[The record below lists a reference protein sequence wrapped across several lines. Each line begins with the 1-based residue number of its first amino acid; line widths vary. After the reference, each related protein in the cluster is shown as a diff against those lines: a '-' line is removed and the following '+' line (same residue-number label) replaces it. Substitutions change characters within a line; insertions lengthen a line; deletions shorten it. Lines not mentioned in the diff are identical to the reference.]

1 LLAEL
6 VDRLDGIPLAI
17 ELAAS
22 RISILSPRKMLD
34 RMSKR
39 FDLLRGGP
47 SDGVTRQFTLRAAF
61 DWSWDMMSPAQ
72 QSAFAQ
78 LSAFRGG
85 FSIEAAEAV
94 VALDDGDV
102 LDALEELRGSSLLSP
117 EPPDPQGDEQR
128 FRLYASIRDYAA
140 ERAGEM
146 GLSSD
151 AEVRHR
157 DFFLR
162 ESKDRMGE
170 FGAPGEAELRWF
182 VANRENLLAVVHR
195 FGGLEPNLA
204 AEAAL
209 GLAHLMIRRG
219 PFDAPLEMLE
229 GVIAALGSE
238 AGEGLRARLLFSRG
252 VARSGTGRLED
263 GDADFVAAGTAA
275 AAAGM
280 TRLQASALLYQ
291 GLNALRQGR
300 LPESRSLLESAR
312 VAAESAKDSRVTC
325 RALVSMGMCLEAGAD
340 FDEASDC
347 YGRALQLARELGDP
361 WEEVRV
367 RSKMG
372 SLCSFIAGREEEAR
386 AHFEWAW
393 ERSREVGDSFIEAG
407 TAYNL
412 GRLNLNL
419 GLLPEAD
426 RFLERALSSFREMG
440 NQGSVGFVR
449 TARGLLELERGDPQ
463 AARKELGE
471 AIRLLRAAD
480 HRLALSLAQATD
492 AMVDLQLG
500 DLASAKAV
508 ADQALVPVVELKHGV
523 LQGVVQCVRA
533 LVAARAGAAAEFVSA
548 ISSYR

>member
-1 LLAEL
+1 
-6 VDRLDGIPLAI
+6 
-17 ELAAS
+17 
-22 RISILSPRKMLD
+22 
-34 RMSKR
+34 
-39 FDLLRGGP
+39 
-47 SDGVTRQFTLRAAF
+47 
-61 DWSWDMMSPAQ
+61 
-72 QSAFAQ
+72 
-78 LSAFRGG
+78 
-85 FSIEAAEAV
+85 
-94 VALDDGDV
+94 
-102 LDALEELRGSSLLSP
+102 
-117 EPPDPQGDEQR
+117 
-128 FRLYASIRDYAA
+128 
-140 ERAGEM
+140 
-146 GLSSD
+146 
-151 AEVRHR
+151 
-157 DFFLR
+157 
-162 ESKDRMGE
+162 
-170 FGAPGEAELRWF
+170 
-182 VANRENLLAVVHR
+182 
-195 FGGLEPNLA
+195 
-204 AEAAL
+204 
-209 GLAHLMIRRG
+209 
-219 PFDAPLEMLE
+219 
-229 GVIAALGSE
+229 
-238 AGEGLRARLLFSRG
+238 
-252 VARSGTGRLED
+252 
-263 GDADFVAAGTAA
+263 
-275 AAAGM
+275 
-280 TRLQASALLYQ
+280 
-291 GLNALRQGR
+291 
-300 LPESRSLLESAR
+300 
-312 VAAESAKDSRVTC
+312 
-325 RALVSMGMCLEAGAD
+325 MCLEAGAD

-548 ISSYR
+548 RTAARGFLGDTDWAEGSAMLALIDALEDDGSMPADPPADLATVPLARARVAWRLLGGGAREASASAASVGAKLPAAAGPGELQVEAQGRWFRLGGGEIVDLSRKRTLRPLLLALVELHLEQPGEALDVDGVFRAVWGTERILAEAKKNRVYVAIATLRKAGLDAAIETRGDGYLLRPGLVTAWA